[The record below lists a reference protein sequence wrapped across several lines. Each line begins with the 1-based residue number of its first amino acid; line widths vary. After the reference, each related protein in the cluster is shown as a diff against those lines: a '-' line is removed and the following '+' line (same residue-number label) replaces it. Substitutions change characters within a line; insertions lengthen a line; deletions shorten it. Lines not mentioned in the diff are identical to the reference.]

1 LEGLR
6 SSHPGISVDVQRA
19 RWTYEVP
26 KAGSGSTGL
35 EEYLVEASSG
45 TPAGKVMTV
54 LRKGN
59 RVYLAIETGTPPF
72 RRDLHAVPW
81 EAVEG
86 VDHASLTVRLHPSV
100 DVERALLL
108 DPEKGIEN
116 GPAEAVRTDPPD
128 APPLT
133 VDAGSG
139 PADRAESYA
148 LTFALAAVGLL
159 ALLAVVV
166 LASLAESTGLWA
178 LLVLP
183 VALLLGALVSG
194 YRLFRRPYEG
204 TRG

>member
-1 LEGLR
+1 LR
-6 SSHPGISVDVQRA
+6 SPHPGISVVVQRA

-26 KAGSGSTGL
+26 KAGAGSIGL

-45 TPAGKVMTV
+45 APAGKVMTV

-59 RVYLAIETGTPPF
+59 RVYLAVETGMPPF

-81 EAVEG
+81 EAVED
-86 VDHASLTVRLHPSV
+86 VDHAALRVRLRPSV

-108 DPEKGIEN
+108 DPEKGVED
-116 GPAEAVRTDPPD
+116 GPAEAVRTDPPE
-128 APPLT
+128 AARLT
-133 VDAGSG
+133 VDATSG
-139 PADRAESYA
+139 PVDRAESYA

-166 LASLAESTGLWA
+166 LVSLADSTGLWA

-183 VALLLGALVSG
+183 AALLLGALVSG
-194 YRLFRRPYEG
+194 YRLFRRPYERTG
-204 TRG
+204 R